1 MIAHLFVLKIEDHT
15 IPKIR
20 RRNSWHIIS
29 APTPLANMSW
39 GGFCTATSTIFQ
51 SPEALFVQKQGLT
64 SFVGCNYM
72 WDGWHSNVPV
82 ATKLY
87 QHLTST
93 KCINYIYVYI
103 YIYMYICSFTCT
115 IICLEIWNLSHTQRP
130 PLMWLFQNSL
140 MEGFDE
146 IFARPMSWWA
156 KKSSRDDYLTTI
168 RKLPNDRH
176 MKDCLGVLL
185 LKFCMLHRTWFGK
198 DDHDLIAVFTC
209 LFVFLVNELNLSKM
223 THQPTV
229 ATEHQ

>member
-39 GGFCTATSTIFQ
+39 GGFCTATFTIFQ

-82 ATKLY
+82 AIKLY
-87 QHLTST
+87 QHLIST
-93 KCINYIYVYI
+93 KCIKYMYLD
-103 YIYMYICSFTCT
+103 MYICSFTYT
-115 IICLEIWNLSHTQRP
+115 IICFRNMKSHTHTHRP
-130 PLMWLFQNSL
+130 PLIFCLFQNSL

-146 IFARPMSWWA
+146 IFAVPCPGWLP
-156 KKSSRDDYLTTI
+156 DYHT
-168 RKLPNDRH
+168 KLLKWQAHERLLGGLST
-176 MKDCLGVLL
+176 CLILL
-185 LKFCMLHRTWFGK
+185 LKFCMLHRRWFGK